1 MGKHLRWAVL
11 SELGSRIFRLF
22 ATYVQYFIPLIA
34 LGNVHLVNDRT
45 LNLNNG
51 DKLLLWCTD
60 RNLSAFPNPKSL
72 AWSKD
77 NVHIPSHD
85 PRLNTGA
92 SNSILLIEQLRE
104 NDEGV
109 YNCTVEAQAFLSINI
124 TRLRVYGRELLFS
137 GSISFLLYF
146 ISVLLLF
153 ILFIPSLFIFLR
165 NDCVNIFQLVIIL
178 PLVWELIFNNYST
191 SARWMWD
198 DR

>member
-22 ATYVQYFIPLIA
+22 ATYAQYFISLIA
-34 LGNVHLVNDRT
+34 LGFVHLVNDRT

-51 DKLLLWCTD
+51 DKLLLWCTK
-60 RNLSAFPNPKSL
+60 RNLSEIPNLKSL

-77 NVHIPSHD
+77 NVHIPKHD

-92 SNSILLIEQLRE
+92 SNSILLIEQVRE

-146 ISVLLLF
+146 LSLLLLF

-165 NDCVNIFQLVIIL
+165 NDRVNTFQLVIIL
-178 PLVWELIFNNYST
+178 PLV
-191 SARWMWD
+191 
-198 DR
+198 